1 MSDKLKCLLICFFLL
16 RLFTS
21 TVQAQEDELWG
32 EFLPTGQYYTL
43 VDPQGNIVL
52 ETGRLVY
59 LQDQYL
65 TADNKLYEVVKL
77 NEDSHIAHTE
87 LVEEV
92 DLEVFPWE
100 ELRQALD
107 LTVVEGAE
115 EEKKRGTIGIYHTH
129 NAESYVPT
137 DGTDS
142 INGRGGIHRVGA
154 AFGKALTA
162 LGIDVDY
169 SEQLHLPHDRGA
181 YRRSRET
188 ALELLA
194 NGPDAI
200 FDVHRDA
207 APQGAYALQL
217 KDEWVTRIQFVVGRQ
232 NQNLGINR
240 KYAQSLKKI
249 ADELYPGLVK
259 GIFFG
264 RGNYNQDLTP
274 LSLLLEVG
282 AHTNSRPAAERG
294 VSLFAEVVDLYFYGP
309 TAEAAGSGQGRAGN
323 RSIFSLLTFVVIG
336 IAVFY
341 VINAGGF
348 GPAWERFI
356 ASLGLRKLK

>member
-1 MSDKLKCLLICFFLL
+1 MNRLLKNLLICICALGL
-16 RLFTS
+16 SVTM
-21 TVQAQEDELWG
+21 AYGEELEPWG

-43 VDPQGNIVL
+43 VDPEGNVLL

-65 TADNKLYEVVKL
+65 TEHNQLYEVIKVD
-77 NEDSHIAHTE
+77 EDTHIARTE

-92 DLEVFPWE
+92 ELEIFPWE
-100 ELRQALD
+100 DLRRALN
-107 LTVVEGAE
+107 LAVLEGDS
-115 EEKKRGTIGIYHTH
+115 KDQKRGKIALYHTH
-129 NAESYVPT
+129 NAESYVST

-142 INGRGGIHRVGA
+142 IFGRGGIHRVGA
-154 AFGKALTA
+154 AFAEALAA

-194 NGPDAI
+194 KNPDAM

-232 NQNLGINR
+232 NQNLGVNR

-274 LSLLLEVG
+274 LNLLLEVG

-294 VSLFAEVVDLYFYGP
+294 ISLFAEVVDLYFYGA
-309 TAEAAGSGQGRAGN
+309 TAEAASGQQSRMAN
-323 RSIFSLLTFVVIG
+323 RSILSLLAFVGIG
-336 IAVFY
+336 TMVFY

-348 GPAWERFI
+348 GAALERFK
-356 ASLGLRKLK
+356 AMLGRQKLK